1 MAEFVQSAGA
11 FPKERGEPSPCHS
24 AMRLMRCWLLAS
36 LVLGCAGT
44 ALAQTVDPRIAEFNP
59 SPDHSALDNGV
70 PIVTGYQLEIYLV
83 GGTTPVRV
91 LPLGKPSPDPDGAIR
106 VVFDVL
112 LDPPL
117 NPGVT
122 YEARAV
128 AFGPGGLGRSTL
140 SNTFLFQTGTCSY
153 TVTPTTR
160 SVPVGGGSS
169 TFSVATTAGCA
180 WTAASQ
186 AGWITVTSG
195 SSGSGN
201 GTVGF
206 TAAAN
211 TGAARSGT
219 ILIAGQTVSVTQP
232 AATTCSYNVTPTTR
246 AMPVG
251 GGNST
256 FSVATTT
263 GCAWTA
269 ASQAGWITVTSGS
282 NGSGNGTVGFTAA
295 ANTGAAR
302 SGTILIAGQT
312 VSVTQ
317 PAPTTCSYNV
327 TPTTRAMPVGGGN
340 STFSVATA
348 AGCAWTS
355 DSEAGWITITS
366 GESGTGNGTVGFS
379 AAANTGPARSGTLV
393 IAGQDVTV
401 TQPSGGTCTYQV
413 SPLSPTALS
422 TGGTVNIT
430 VTTQS
435 GCTWSAAESPNVSW
449 VSITSGASG
458 TGNGTVRLQVSAN
471 AQPAAR
477 TMRLTVAGRQ
487 VTLTQNGNVLTTPAG
502 LRVIR

>member
-1 MAEFVQSAGA
+1 M
-11 FPKERGEPSPCHS
+11 
-24 AMRLMRCWLLAS
+24 
-36 LVLGCAGT
+36 
-44 ALAQTVDPRIAEFNP
+44 
-59 SPDHSALDNGV
+59 
-70 PIVTGYQLEIYLV
+70 
-83 GGTTPVRV
+83 
-91 LPLGKPSPDPDGAIR
+91 DGR
-106 VVFDVL
+106 
-112 LDPPL
+112 
-117 NPGVT
+117 
-122 YEARAV
+122 
-128 AFGPGGLGRSTL
+128 
-140 SNTFLFQTGTCSY
+140 
-153 TVTPTTR
+153 
-160 SVPVGGGSS
+160 
-169 TFSVATTAGCA
+169 
-180 WTAASQ
+180 SQ

-206 TAAAN
+206 SAAAN
-211 TGAARSGT
+211 AGAARSGT

-232 AATTCSYNVTPTTR
+232 AATTCSYT
-246 AMPVG
+246 
-251 GGNST
+251 
-256 FSVATTT
+256 
-263 GCAWTA
+263 
-269 ASQAGWITVTSGS
+269 
-282 NGSGNGTVGFTAA
+282 
-295 ANTGAAR
+295 
-302 SGTILIAGQT
+302 
-312 VSVTQ
+312 
-317 PAPTTCSYNV
+317 V

-458 TGNGTVRLQVSAN
+458 TGNGTVRTAGFRER
-471 AQPAAR
+471 AASGAHHEADR
-477 TMRLTVAGRQ
+477 RRPPGHPDTERQRADDTSGVAGHPLTV
-487 VTLTQNGNVLTTPAG
+487 
-502 LRVIR
+502 